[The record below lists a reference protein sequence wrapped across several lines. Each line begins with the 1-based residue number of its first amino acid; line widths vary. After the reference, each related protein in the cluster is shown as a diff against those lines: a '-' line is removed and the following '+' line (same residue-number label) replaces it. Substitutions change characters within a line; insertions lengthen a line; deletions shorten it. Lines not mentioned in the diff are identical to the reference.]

1 MTQFYNENNMARRPG
16 LLAANACFLLAGAG
30 LVLLDALAVPIF
42 MFIYGLFGPIG
53 DTAALF
59 WADAAYYLP
68 CVLLPGIL
76 LSKRYG
82 ARSMRLEPVPPGMGL
97 MSVLTAALC
106 VPMVNAV
113 AVIWSVML
121 ESMGIPLTETEIVM
135 ENTGDLVMGVFAMG
149 VMPGI
154 CEELMFRGVVL
165 RGYERYGSRKA
176 IIISS
181 LLFASLH
188 GSVQGFPGQ
197 LLMGLVLGL
206 VVCKSGSIYAG
217 MMLHTTYNSILI
229 MLAYVQ
235 SHLPDA
241 EVIGTTML
249 ERIGGAQ
256 GLALM
261 AAECTVMF
269 VIMRAIMRYF
279 RRNAVPDSAFGPFN
293 GAPGMGVCETLILV
307 SGVVTVIYLYIN
319 DIMNMLG
326 YA

>member
-1 MTQFYNENNMARRPG
+1 
-16 LLAANACFLLAGAG
+16 
-30 LVLLDALAVPIF
+30 
-42 MFIYGLFGPIG
+42 
-53 DTAALF
+53 
-59 WADAAYYLP
+59 
-68 CVLLPGIL
+68 
-76 LSKRYG
+76 
-82 ARSMRLEPVPPGMGL
+82 
-97 MSVLTAALC
+97 
-106 VPMVNAV
+106 
-113 AVIWSVML
+113 
-121 ESMGIPLTETEIVM
+121 
-135 ENTGDLVMGVFAMG
+135 
-149 VMPGI
+149 
-154 CEELMFRGVVL
+154 MFRGVVL

-279 RRNAVPDSAFGPFN
+279 RRNAVPDSSFGPFN
-293 GAPGMGVCETLILV
+293 GAPGMGVCEALILV

-319 DIMNMLG
+319 DIMYMLG